1 MKLSTLYYIYLS
13 NLKIIQKAYIYK
25 KTLIWVSIGY
35 ASFYLFHISKQ
46 KKVGKKILRWIHG
59 GMLSSKLDVDI
70 VLLDEAG
77 RQ

>member
-1 MKLSTLYYIYLS
+1 MHLFICFIY
-13 NLKIIQKAYIYK
+13 Q
-25 KTLIWVSIGY
+25 
-35 ASFYLFHISKQ
+35 SK